1 MTFSI
6 SNAIAFAV
14 SILSMFGG
22 VSLAVARGF
31 LI

>member
-1 MTFSI
+1 MAFSI
-6 SNAIAFAV
+6 SIATAFAV
-14 SILSMFGG
+14 SILPMFGG